1 MICTLCPRN
10 CGAERTGTKAG
21 GYCAMPSLPRAAKA
35 MLHLWEEPCLVGEHG
50 AGTVFF
56 SGCNLR
62 CRFCQNGVISQGG
75 EGIPVT
81 PERLREIYWELIRQG
96 AACVDLVTP
105 THFTD
110 AILESLSEPL
120 PVPVVWNSGGYEKP
134 ETLRRLQGKVQI
146 YLPDLKYALPGPA
159 KAYSGA
165 EDYFDWASAAIL
177 EMFRQTGPYRMENGL
192 LRSGVVIRHLLLPGE
207 AENTRR
213 CGVER
218 TPDKAAGVCAM
229 PAWPVAARAMLHQ
242 WEEPCLVGERGAG
255 AVFFS
260 GCNLRCKFCQNGV
273 ISQEGYGKPIT
284 PRRLREIFEELVEQ
298 GAACL
303 DLVTPTHF
311 TDAVLEALGEEHWPV
326 PVVWNCGGYESVET
340 LKRLEGRVQVYLPD
354 LKYALT
360 EPAKAY
366 SGAADYP
373 ETAKA
378 AILEMFR
385 QTGPYRMEN
394 GQLRSGVL
402 IRHLVLPGELENTKA
417 VIDWVAET
425 FRPGDVLFSLMSQ
438 YTPQPGAEGK
448 LARRVTRAEYR
459 AAAEYM
465 ANCCITDGYTQERT
479 SAREEY
485 TPDFDLSGL

>member
-1 MICTLCPRN
+1 MSKNISTTPPVSCALCP
-10 CGAERTGTKAG
+10 
-21 GYCAMPSLPRAAKA
+21 
-35 MLHLWEEPCLVGEHG
+35 
-50 AGTVFF
+50 
-56 SGCNLR
+56 
-62 CRFCQNGVISQGG
+62 
-75 EGIPVT
+75 
-81 PERLREIYWELIRQG
+81 
-96 AACVDLVTP
+96 
-105 THFTD
+105 
-110 AILESLSEPL
+110 
-120 PVPVVWNSGGYEKP
+120 
-134 ETLRRLQGKVQI
+134 
-146 YLPDLKYALPGPA
+146 
-159 KAYSGA
+159 
-165 EDYFDWASAAIL
+165 
-177 EMFRQTGPYRMENGL
+177 
-192 LRSGVVIRHLLLPGE
+192 
-207 AENTRR
+207 RR

-311 TDAVLEALGEEHWPV
+311 TDAVLEALGEERWPV

-402 IRHLVLPGELENTKA
+402 IRHLVLPGELENTKD

-425 FRPGDVLFSLMSQ
+425 FRPGEVLFSLMSQ
-438 YTPQPGAEGK
+438 YTPVGD
-448 LARRVTRAEYR
+448 LAQWPELQHPVSPALNDAMYEYL
-459 AAAEYM
+459 M
-465 ANCCITDGYTQERT
+465 DSPITDGFYQDLDAATDDMIPAFDGT
-479 SAREEY
+479 GVSAAN
-485 TPDFDLSGL
+485 PSIQ

>member
-1 MICTLCPRN
+1 MICNLCP
-10 CGAERTGTKAG
+10 
-21 GYCAMPSLPRAAKA
+21 
-35 MLHLWEEPCLVGEHG
+35 
-50 AGTVFF
+50 
-56 SGCNLR
+56 
-62 CRFCQNGVISQGG
+62 
-75 EGIPVT
+75 
-81 PERLREIYWELIRQG
+81 
-96 AACVDLVTP
+96 
-105 THFTD
+105 
-110 AILESLSEPL
+110 
-120 PVPVVWNSGGYEKP
+120 
-134 ETLRRLQGKVQI
+134 
-146 YLPDLKYALPGPA
+146 
-159 KAYSGA
+159 
-165 EDYFDWASAAIL
+165 
-177 EMFRQTGPYRMENGL
+177 
-192 LRSGVVIRHLLLPGE
+192 
-207 AENTRR
+207 RR

-311 TDAVLEALGEEHWPV
+311 TDAVLEALGEERWPV

-402 IRHLVLPGELENTKA
+402 IRHLVLPGELENTKD

-425 FRPGDVLFSLMSQ
+425 FRPGEVLVSLMSQ
-438 YTPQPGAEGK
+438 YTPVGDMAQWPELQHPVSPA
-448 LARRVTRAEYR
+448 LNDAMYEYL
-459 AAAEYM
+459 M
-465 ANCCITDGYTQERT
+465 DSPITDGFYQDLDAATDDMIPAFDGT
-479 SAREEY
+479 GVSAAN
-485 TPDFDLSGL
+485 PSIQ

>member
-1 MICTLCPRN
+1 M
-10 CGAERTGTKAG
+10 
-21 GYCAMPSLPRAAKA
+21 
-35 MLHLWEEPCLVGEHG
+35 
-50 AGTVFF
+50 
-56 SGCNLR
+56 
-62 CRFCQNGVISQGG
+62 
-75 EGIPVT
+75 
-81 PERLREIYWELIRQG
+81 
-96 AACVDLVTP
+96 
-105 THFTD
+105 
-110 AILESLSEPL
+110 
-120 PVPVVWNSGGYEKP
+120 
-134 ETLRRLQGKVQI
+134 
-146 YLPDLKYALPGPA
+146 
-159 KAYSGA
+159 
-165 EDYFDWASAAIL
+165 
-177 EMFRQTGPYRMENGL
+177 
-192 LRSGVVIRHLLLPGE
+192 
-207 AENTRR
+207 
-213 CGVER
+213 
-218 TPDKAAGVCAM
+218 
-229 PAWPVAARAMLHQ
+229 
-242 WEEPCLVGERGAG
+242 GERGAG

-311 TDAVLEALGEEHWPV
+311 TDAVLEALGEERWPV

-340 LKRLEGRVQVYLPD
+340 LKRLENRVQVYLPD

-425 FRPGDVLFSLMSQ
+425 FRPGEVLFSLMSQ
-438 YTPQPGAEGK
+438 YTPQPGAVGK
-448 LARRVTRAEYR
+448 LARKVTKAEYR
-459 AAAEYM
+459 AAERYM
-465 ANCCITDGYTQERT
+465 ADCGIADGFTQERT
-479 SAREEY
+479 SAKEEY
-485 TPDFDLSGL
+485 TPDFHLQGI